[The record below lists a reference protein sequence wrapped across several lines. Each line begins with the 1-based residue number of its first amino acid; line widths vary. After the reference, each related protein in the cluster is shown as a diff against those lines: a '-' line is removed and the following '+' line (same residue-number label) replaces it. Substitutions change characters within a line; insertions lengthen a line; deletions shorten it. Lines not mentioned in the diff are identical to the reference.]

1 MLEGLLE
8 NPVLTQ
14 AVPEATLETIQMVGL
29 SALVTAAVGLPLGL
43 LLRSVAPN
51 GLRPFAMVRGPLG
64 LVVNIGR
71 SLPFIILAIA
81 LLPLTRALVG
91 TTLGWRA
98 AVVPLSIGAIPFF
111 ARLVETAVREVDP
124 GKVEAAQVMGSSR
137 GRVLVQVLLREA
149 LPSIVA
155 GFTATVIALVAYS
168 AMAGAIGG
176 GGLGFLAI
184 SYGYQRFDTTVMV
197 VCVAV
202 IVLLVQAVQVVG
214 DAVARRLDHR

>member
-1 MLEGLLE
+1 MTSRT
-8 NPVLTQ
+8 TQ
-14 AVPEATLETIQMVGL
+14 KVVRFVM
-29 SALVTAAVGLPLGL
+29 PLGL
-43 LLRSVAPN
+43 LLRTVAPN
-51 GLRPFAMVRGPLG
+51 GLRPLTVVRGPLG
-64 LVVNIGR
+64 LLVNLGR

-81 LLPLTRALVG
+81 LLPFTRAVVG
-91 TTLGWRA
+91 TSLGWQA

-124 GKVEAAQVMGSSR
+124 GKIEAAQVMGSSR
-137 GRVLVQVLLREA
+137 GRVLLQVLLREA

-197 VCVAV
+197 VCGVV
-202 IVLLVQAVQVVG
+202 IVVIVQAVQVVG
-214 DAVARRLDHR
+214 DAVARRRDHR